1 MDIDDRQL
9 LIATHRGHE
18 ASARL
23 LWARHA
29 PRMTAHARAIL
40 RDAAAAD
47 DAVQSV
53 TCRLLELSG
62 WRVREVRDVPAFLAL
77 AVRREALNQLR
88 AARRAGARES
98 RRAVPAETSA
108 DGPGVRAAVESLPR
122 RMREVV
128 VLKHVAGLT
137 FDQMALALCT
147 NRSTVASRYRAA
159 LESLR
164 ALIAAREGVVHV

>member
-1 MDIDDRQL
+1 MDVDDRQL
-9 LIATHRGHE
+9 LIATHRGHQ

-40 RDAAAAD
+40 RDAAGAE

-53 TCRLLELSG
+53 MCRLLELPG
-62 WRVREVRDVPAFLAL
+62 ARVREVRDVPAFLAL
-77 AVRREALNQLR
+77 AVRREALNQIR
-88 AARRAGARES
+88 AARRAGAREA
-98 RRAVPAETSA
+98 RRAVPVGEGGDALR
-108 DGPGVRAAVESLPR
+108 VRAALEMLPR

-159 LESLR
+159 LAALR
-164 ALIAAREGVVHV
+164 DLIAPREGVAHV